1 MDTFQIKVTLNDQL
15 YCGSGKAS
23 DSILEMLEQMQL
35 PIRSSCRRGLCGSC
49 SVVLVKG
56 TLDDVC
62 SVVEDGKVYSC
73 KSYLLSDAEIH
84 IKYT

>member
-1 MDTFQIKVTLNDQL
+1 
-15 YCGSGKAS
+15 
-23 DSILEMLEQMQL
+23 MQL